1 MFFLTE
7 LLCSSVPGWHGG
19 RLRVPVDY
27 SPLDSGDGYTIYL
40 SGIYL
45 SVGRL
50 PSSFYFPLLLLLLL
64 FYLLLF
70 FFLNTFFFFLSFY
83 LSPDGLSWVT
93 NLFTWLKRSSF
104 VHLPPSSPLPPT
116 IPSHN
121 IVVHRLYPITS
132 HNLKDK
138 SLRLH

>member
-1 MFFLTE
+1 MELKRQCFFLTE
-7 LLCSSVPGWHGG
+7 LQSSPVPGWHGG

-70 FFLNTFFFFLSFY
+70 FFLNTFFFPVFL
-83 LSPDGLSWVT
+83 
-93 NLFTWLKRSSF
+93 
-104 VHLPPSSPLPPT
+104 PLPRWFVM
-116 IPSHN
+116 S
-121 IVVHRLYPITS
+121 
-132 HNLKDK
+132 D
-138 SLRLH
+138 